1 MSEILIIND
10 NIVKV
15 GVDDGSV
22 VELPITSFQYSNP
35 RVGDKV
41 RLFKDNDNYIVKR
54 EESALGSIV
63 VNDGDRRS
71 INKIAYILLTF
82 FFGCFGV
89 HRFMR
94 GQIGIGILMILFGWL
109 TFGIWWLV
117 DLIISLVKLSEYPGD
132 NYIFTADGRFAK

>member
-1 MSEILIIND
+1 VSEILIIND